1 MKYFPPFLFSLMMA
15 FALPVV
21 AQLSPP
27 MIDALSR
34 SQLGANAELLATPE
48 DRKTISEYV
57 KTHLGPPWAEL
68 KALPPN
74 QQMILMQAGIEQKT
88 GQDYLDL
95 AIAVIQGVAEG
106 GLSKQH
112 AQMVLSPAASDK
124 EGFLAVNFGDEKLA
138 AALRQLLPLYVD
150 APERAAFIEKVLSG
164 KARDEY
170 LKWSSLQGVQPIQP
184 VTDVGATS
192 QKQSPSIS
200 TNGPITPSPT
210 PKAPEA
216 KPAVS
221 SPSEETTSTTP
232 WSIIVV
238 LIVAALG
245 LLWLLLKRRS

>member
-1 MKYFPPFLFSLMMA
+1 MKCFPTFLFSLMMA
-15 FALPVV
+15 FAMPV
-21 AQLSPP
+21 AGQLSQP

-34 SQLGANAELLATPE
+34 SQLGGNAELVATPE
-48 DRKTISEYV
+48 DRRIISDYA
-57 KTHLGPPWAEL
+57 KTHLGPPWNEL

-74 QQMILMQAGIEQKT
+74 RQMILLQAGIEQRT
-88 GQDYLDL
+88 GQDYLDF
-95 AIAVIQGVAEG
+95 ATAVVQGVADG
-106 GLSKQH
+106 VLSKQH

-138 AALRQLLPLYVD
+138 AALRQLIRLYTD
-150 APERAAFIEKVLSG
+150 APERVAFIEKVLSG

-184 VTDVGATS
+184 VADLSATS

-200 TNGPITPSPT
+200 TNGQITPSPSRKSAD
-210 PKAPEA
+210 P

-221 SPSEETTSTTP
+221 TPSEEPASSTP

-238 LIVAALG
+238 LIVAAIG
-245 LLWLLLKRRS
+245 LLWLLLKNRK

>member
-1 MKYFPPFLFSLMMA
+1 MKYFPLFLFPFIMA
-15 FALPVV
+15 FALPTV
-21 AQLSPP
+21 AQLSQP

-48 DRKTISEYV
+48 DRKTISDCV
-57 KTHLGPPWAEL
+57 KTHLSPPWEEL

-74 QQMILMQAGIEQKT
+74 QQMILLQAGIEQKT

-95 AIAVIQGVAEG
+95 AIAVVQGVADG

-138 AALRQLLPLYVD
+138 AALRKLVPLYAD
-150 APERAAFIEKVLSG
+150 APERVAFIEKVLSG

-184 VTDVGATS
+184 VTDVSATS
-192 QKQSPSIS
+192 QKQSPSIG
-200 TNGPITPSPT
+200 TNGPITASP
-210 PKAPEA
+210 KRKSADS
-216 KPAVS
+216 KPTLT
-221 SPSEETTSTTP
+221 PSEESASSIP

-238 LIVAALG
+238 LIVAATG
-245 LLWLLLKRRS
+245 LLWLLLKQRS